1 MEQKDKLSIRKLT
14 PLECYKLM
22 GFEEKDFN
30 SCREFGDAALYHVA
44 GDSIITTV
52 LVAIIG
58 SMTDIDYVKKI
69 EDYVESLTTRPI

>member
-22 GFEEKDFN
+22 GFEKKDLDA
-30 SCREFGDAALYHVA
+30 CREFSDSALYHVA

-58 SMTDIDYVKKI
+58 SMTDIDYVRKI
-69 EDYVESLTTRPI
+69 EDYVESLTNYE